1 MARSDD
7 SPVKRLRSRLARV
20 VIHAVCSTNQA
31 QTAWIVDL
39 HGQLSADKLEG
50 PWQDQTTARSNVCAR
65 ALRERK
71 RLTDC
76 QGGEGGQGGGVGPIF
91 RLSQGGLP

>member
-7 SPVKRLRSRLARV
+7 SLVKRLRSRLARV

-31 QTAWIVDL
+31 HAAWIIDL

-50 PWQDQTTARSNVCAR
+50 PWQDQTTAR
-65 ALRERK
+65 
-71 RLTDC
+71 
-76 QGGEGGQGGGVGPIF
+76 
-91 RLSQGGLP
+91 